1 MYQDPSIQIPPLSS
15 SRLVILLA
23 PHLHPLVIISP
34 DSKSHLRFTRP
45 PSRRRVLRADDG
57 GGCRGRRRGG
67 GGEGARALPRRP
79 PPGGAGALLRRAGC
93 GAGPRAA
100 HRAPQQPRRL
110 LPKAPRLPQ
119 GPTPGSL
126 RSGWVWVAFLHRL
139 RRRFWSPPRLGG
151 DFGEGAFLRRF
162 QVSVLV
168 EIQLSCSGFRGSCDF
183 GLVDCV
189 FCSSYNNMHAQ
200 FGLGICVHGLVL
212 LCPGSTNLLSSFCLL
227 W

>member
-1 MYQDPSIQIPPLSS
+1 MFLARSRAAKPNNPQPCTRHPCTRTPSIQIPPSSS

-45 PSRRRVLRADDG
+45 QSRRRVLRADDG

-126 RSGWVWVAFLHRL
+126 CSGWVWVAFLHRL

-162 QVSVLV
+162 QAVL
-168 EIQLSCSGFRGSCDF
+168 FRVQ
-183 GLVDCV
+183 GLLRFRSRRLC
-189 FCSSYNNMHAQ
+189 F
-200 FGLGICVHGLVL
+200 LLV
-212 LCPGSTNLLSSFCLL
+212 P
-227 W
+227 